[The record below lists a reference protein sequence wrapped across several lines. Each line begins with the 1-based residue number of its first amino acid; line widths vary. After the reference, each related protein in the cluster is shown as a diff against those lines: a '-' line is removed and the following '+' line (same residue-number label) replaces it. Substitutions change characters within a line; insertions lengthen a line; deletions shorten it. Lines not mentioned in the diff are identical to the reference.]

1 MVHRDID
8 NQELP
13 DSAVFQLDA
22 PRLKLTLDIETFS
35 RADLKKQGMAKY
47 AEDPSTDILCA
58 CWAFDDGPVDAWIP
72 SADES
77 FRQALL
83 ALNDPSLKDAKIF
96 VGTEVPGSLRHHIA
110 SSGEAH
116 AWNNAFERSVL
127 NGPAGVKYNF
137 PKLLIPSMRC
147 SMANARVHGLPG
159 SLEDAANAVRAP
171 VRKRLSGLAAMRYLC
186 KPRKDGSRPTIEE
199 ERERFLQLVPY
210 CADDVRAER
219 SVDSLVPRMSD
230 AEQAIWEMDQEFNDA
245 GVLVDLSL
253 CDDMQVLIAE
263 YKKDLDRRCQE
274 LTGIKPS
281 RAGPLAAWIRSH
293 GFPELENLQADT
305 VRKALKL
312 DLPDEVRKALLIYGT
327 YNAKAPTKYAAFARS
342 ACADDRIRHMFM
354 FYGAGTGRWSA
365 HHVQNLAR
373 PSIDDPDTAIE
384 AARLWDLNWMRTL
397 YDGVDFMKVAGTCVR
412 GALIAGPGKELVFP
426 DFAGIEARYNAWLGG
441 EKWKIDA
448 YRALDKGE
456 GPDLYTVAYVRA
468 FSVPLDAV
476 TKPERQIGKC
486 MELAL
491 GYEGG
496 VGAFIKMA
504 GTYRVDLKDIAK
516 AYDTLPSDVV
526 QEALEAH
533 DYASTQGRLY
543 NLPER
548 IWVTA
553 EGIKRLWRRA
563 HPGIEKLW
571 LDLKDSAI
579 KATENPGVVYK
590 AAGGKILFRI
600 VDRWLVMRLPSGRRM
615 WYYNPSVRTDKQGRK
630 EFRYFGINTQ
640 TRQWGPSGMYGGSWC
655 NNETQG
661 GCRDLLVRAKLAIRR
676 RHPGTMRGSVHDE
689 PIMEAAIGQIT
700 DEELLEDM
708 CVTGEWD
715 AGLPLAIEIHRGP
728 RYRK

>member
-1 MVHRDID
+1 M
-8 NQELP
+8 
-13 DSAVFQLDA
+13 
-22 PRLKLTLDIETFS
+22 KLTLDIETFS
-35 RADLKKQGMAKY
+35 RQDLKKGGLAKY
-47 AEDPSTDILCA
+47 AEDESTDILCA

-83 ALNDPSLKDAKIF
+83 ALNDPALKDAKIF
-96 VGTEVPGSLRHHIA
+96 VGPSVPDELGGHVA
-110 SSGEAH
+110 SGGETH
-116 AWNNAFERSVL
+116 AWNNPFERSVL
-127 NGPAGVKYNF
+127 SGPAGKRYSF
-137 PKLLIPSMRC
+137 PKLSIPQMRC

-159 SLEDAANAVRAP
+159 GLEDAANAMRAP
-171 VRKRLSGLAAMRYLC
+171 VRKRLSGVNAMRYLC

-219 SVDSLVPRMSD
+219 AVDALVPAMSA
-230 AEQAIWEMDQEFNDA
+230 AEQAIWEMDQEMNDA
-245 GVLVDLSL
+245 GVLIDLGL

-263 YKKDLDRRCQE
+263 YKKDLERRCKE

-281 RAGPLAAWIRSH
+281 RAGPLADWIRAH
-293 GFPELENLQADT
+293 GFSELENLQADT
-305 VRKALKL
+305 VRKALKR
-312 DLPDEVRKALLIYGT
+312 DLPPEVRTALLIYGT
-327 YNAKAPTKYAAFARS
+327 YNAKAPTKYAAFSRS

-397 YDGVDFMKVAGTCVR
+397 YEGTDFMKVAGTCVR

-426 DFAGIEARYNAWLGG
+426 DFAGVEARYNAWLGG
-441 EKWKIDA
+441 EKWKIAA
-448 YRALDKGE
+448 YLAFDKGE
-456 GPDLYTVAYVRA
+456 GPDLYTVAYARA
-468 FSVPLDAV
+468 FSVPLEAV

-504 GTYRVDLKDIAK
+504 GTYRIDLKDIEK
-516 AYDTLPSDVV
+516 AYDTLPRDVIE
-526 QEALEAH
+526 EALEAH
-533 DYASTQGRLY
+533 EYAEKQGRLY
-543 NLPER
+543 DLPEKV
-548 IWVTA
+548 WVTA

-579 KATENPGVVYK
+579 KATENPGIVYK
-590 AAGGKILFRI
+590 AAGGKVLFRI

-615 WYYNPSVRTDKQGRK
+615 WYYSPSVRIDKAGRK
-630 EFRYFGINTQ
+630 EFRYLGINTK

-661 GCRDLLVRAKLAIRR
+661 GCRDLLTRAKHNVIL
-676 RHPGTMRGSVHDE
+676 RHPKTLRGSVHDE
-689 PIMEAAIGQIT
+689 PIMEARIGQIT
-700 DEELLEDM
+700 DDELLEDM
-708 CVTGEWD
+708 CTNGEWD
-715 AGLPLAIEIHRGP
+715 EGLPLAVEIHRGK

>member
-1 MVHRDID
+1 MTECH
-8 NQELP
+8 
-13 DSAVFQLDA
+13 
-22 PRLKLTLDIETFS
+22 LDIESFS
-35 RADLKKQGMAKY
+35 RCDLKRSGMSKY
-47 AEDPSTDILCA
+47 AEDASTKILCIGY
-58 CWAFDDGPVDAWIP
+58 AFDDGPVHVWVP
-72 SADES
+72 EADES
-77 FRQALL
+77 FSVTNVDGKLYCGG
-83 ALNDPSLKDAKIF
+83 P
-96 VGTEVPGSLRHHIA
+96 VPRDLREHV
-110 SSGEAH
+110 SSGGLVLAYN
-116 AWNNAFERSVL
+116 AAFERCVL
-127 NGPAGVKYNF
+127 NGPAGREHDF
-137 PKLLIPSMRC
+137 PKIEIAQTRC
-147 SMANARVHGLPG
+147 VMAQSRVHGLPG
-159 SLEDAANAVRAP
+159 SLEDSANALRVTHK
-171 VRKRLSGLAAMRYLC
+171 KRVSGINALRYLC
-186 KPRKDGSRPTIEE
+186 KPRKDGSRPLIED
-199 ERERFLQLVPY
+199 ERARFIEMVDY
-210 CADDVRAER
+210 NADDVRAER
-219 SVDSLVPRMSD
+219 DVAKAVPQLTK
-230 AEQAIWEMDQEFNDA
+230 AEQDIYFLDQDFNDA

-263 YKKDLDRRCQE
+263 YKKELDRRCQE

-312 DLPDEVRKALLIYGT
+312 DLPTDVRTALLIYGT

-373 PSIDDPDTAIE
+373 PSIEDPDTAIA

-397 YDGVDFMKVAGTCVR
+397 YEGVDFMKVAGTCVR

-456 GPDLYTVAYVRA
+456 GPDLYTVAYARA

-543 NLPER
+543 DLPER

-563 HPGIEKLW
+563 HRGIEKLW

-676 RHPGTMRGSVHDE
+676 RHPGTIRGSVHDE
-689 PIMEAAIGQIT
+689 PIMEAPIGQIT

-708 CVTGEWD
+708 CVNGEWD